1 MLSFRRNF
9 THRHTKS
16 HKLSSKEGATVG
28 NIVFSTYFDPYFK
41 LLLMKTYFIA
51 LLFMT
56 ALLPATSYAQ
66 LKMPKILSKVTG
78 SAVSEGEAGQGIK
91 EALTQGVTN
100 AVLNL
105 NKTDAFF
112 TSEIYK
118 VLMPPDAKK
127 IESTLRRVGMG
138 AQVDKAI
145 LAINRGAEDAVGFAK
160 PIFIDAIKEMSV
172 TDALNIVRGNK
183 DAATQYFKQ
192 KTSAKLIAAFTPSVQ
207 SSLDK
212 VDATKYY
219 DDMVNTYNKLPTTFN
234 KVDPDLTS
242 FVVGKTVDALFD
254 QVAKEEANIRANP
267 MARTSDILKK
277 VFGSN

>member
-1 MLSFRRNF
+1 MKTFI
-9 THRHTKS
+9 
-16 HKLSSKEGATVG
+16 AA
-28 NIVFSTYFDPYFK
+28 IVFSAA
-41 LLLMKTYFIA
+41 I
-51 LLFMT
+51 
-56 ALLPATSYAQ
+56 LPTSSNAQ

-78 SAVSEGEAGQGIK
+78 SGVSEGEAGQGIK

-112 TSEIYK
+112 ASEIYK

-145 LAINRGAEDAVGFAK
+145 LAINRGAEDAVAFAK

-172 TDALNIVRGNK
+172 TDALNIVKGNK